1 MIYLK
6 TISQKTRT
14 SFALAL
20 VAVCAAA
27 AGLPVAPAQAQEG
40 AGYWKDSSGQPIRSG
55 FGECVRA
62 GYFSPSMATE
72 QCDPSIAPKKAA
84 AVPAPSQPAA
94 VVAPKV
100 EPKAASLPVVVPTPQ
115 SVTYKADSFFDFDK
129 SGLKPEGTA
138 ALLRMLEQAKGS
150 NIEEIRVEGHTDA
163 VGSEGYNLKLSIR
176 RAEAVKAFLVKQ
188 GVRANIVKTEGFGET
203 QPVANNATGKG
214 RAQNRRVT
222 VELIGSKV
230 DRK

>member
-1 MIYLK
+1 MIDLK

-20 VAVCAAA
+20 MTACAVA
-27 AGLPVAPAQAQEG
+27 AGLPVEPAQAQEG

-55 FGECVRA
+55 SGECVRA

-72 QCDPSIAPKKAA
+72 QCDPSLAPKKAA

-94 VVAPKV
+94 GVA
-100 EPKAASLPVVVPTPQ
+100 PKAASLPVVVPTPQ
-115 SVTYKADSFFDFDK
+115 SVSYKTDGFFDFDK
-129 SGLKPEGTA
+129 TGLKPEGTA

-188 GVRANIVKTEGFGET
+188 GVPANVIKTEGFGET
-203 QPVANNATGKG
+203 QPVANNATGEG
-214 RAQNRRVT
+214 RAQNRRVA
-222 VELIGSKV
+222 VQLIASKV
-230 DRK
+230 VSK

>member
-1 MIYLK
+1 MIDLK
-6 TISQKTRT
+6 TISQKTQPLR
-14 SFALAL
+14 ALAL
-20 VAVCAAA
+20 VAVCAVSV
-27 AGLPVAPAQAQEG
+27 GLPVAPAQAQEG

-62 GYFSPSMATE
+62 GYFAPSMATE
-72 QCDPSIAPKKAA
+72 QCDPSLAPKKAV

-94 VVAPKV
+94 VAAPTV

-129 SGLKPEGTA
+129 TSLKPEGTA
-138 ALLRMLEQAKGS
+138 GLLQMLEQAKGS

-163 VGSEGYNLKLSIR
+163 IGSEGYNLKLSIR

-188 GVRANIVKTEGFGET
+188 GVPANIVKTEGFGET
-203 QPVANNATGKG
+203 QPVADNATSKG
-214 RAQNRRVT
+214 RAQNRRVM

-230 DRK
+230 DKK

>member
-1 MIYLK
+1 
-6 TISQKTRT
+6 
-14 SFALAL
+14 
-20 VAVCAAA
+20 
-27 AGLPVAPAQAQEG
+27 
-40 AGYWKDSSGQPIRSG
+40 
-55 FGECVRA
+55 
-62 GYFSPSMATE
+62 
-72 QCDPSIAPKKAA
+72 
-84 AVPAPSQPAA
+84 
-94 VVAPKV
+94 
-100 EPKAASLPVVVPTPQ
+100 
-115 SVTYKADSFFDFDK
+115 
-129 SGLKPEGTA
+129 
-138 ALLRMLEQAKGS
+138 MLEQAKGS

>member
-6 TISQKTRT
+6 TASQKTQPLR
-14 SFALAL
+14 ALAL
-20 VAVCAAA
+20 VAVCAVA
-27 AGLPVAPAQAQEG
+27 AGLPLAPAQAQEG
-40 AGYWKDSSGQPIRSG
+40 IGYWKDSSGQPIRSG

-62 GYFSPSMATE
+62 GYFAPSMATE
-72 QCDPSIAPKKAA
+72 QCDPSLVPKKAA

-115 SVTYKADSFFDFDK
+115 SVTYKTDGFFDFDK
-129 SGLKPEGTA
+129 TGLKPEGTA

-188 GVRANIVKTEGFGET
+188 GVPANVIKTEGFGET

-222 VELIGSKV
+222 VEFIGSKV

>member
-27 AGLPVAPAQAQEG
+27 AGLPVEPAQAQDG

-62 GYFSPSMATE
+62 GYFSPGMATE
-72 QCDPSIAPKKAA
+72 QCDPSLAPKKAV
-84 AVPAPSQPAA
+84 VPAPSQPAA
-94 VVAPKV
+94 VAAPAV

-115 SVTYKADSFFDFDK
+115 SVTYKADGFFDFDK
-129 SGLKPEGTA
+129 TGLKPEGTA

-163 VGSEGYNLKLSIR
+163 VGSESYNLKLSIR

-188 GVRANIVKTEGFGET
+188 GVPANVIKTEGFGET
-203 QPVANNATGKG
+203 QPVASNATGEG
-214 RAQNRRVT
+214 RAQNRRVA
-222 VELIGSKV
+222 VQLIASKV
-230 DRK
+230 VSK

>member
-1 MIYLK
+1 MINLK
-6 TISQKTRT
+6 TISQKTQPLR
-14 SFALAL
+14 ALAL
-20 VAVCAAA
+20 VAVCAVAV
-27 AGLPVAPAQAQEG
+27 GLPVAPAQAQEG
-40 AGYWKDSSGQPIRSG
+40 AGYWKDSSGQTIRSG

-62 GYFSPSMATE
+62 GYFSPGMATE
-72 QCDPSIAPKKAA
+72 QCDPSIAPKKAVV
-84 AVPAPSQPAA
+84 VPAPSQPAA
-94 VVAPKV
+94 VAAPKV

-115 SVTYKADSFFDFDK
+115 SVTYKADGFFDFDK
-129 SGLKPEGTA
+129 TGLKPEGTA

>member
-1 MIYLK
+1 
-6 TISQKTRT
+6 
-14 SFALAL
+14 
-20 VAVCAAA
+20 
-27 AGLPVAPAQAQEG
+27 
-40 AGYWKDSSGQPIRSG
+40 
-55 FGECVRA
+55 
-62 GYFSPSMATE
+62 MATE
-72 QCDPSIAPKKAA
+72 QCDPSLAPKKAV

-94 VVAPKV
+94 VAAPTV

-129 SGLKPEGTA
+129 TSLKPEGTA
-138 ALLRMLEQAKGS
+138 GLLQMLEQAKGS

-188 GVRANIVKTEGFGET
+188 GVPANIVKTEGFGET
-203 QPVANNATGKG
+203 QPVADNATGTG
-214 RAQNRRVT
+214 RAQNRRVM

-230 DRK
+230 DKK

>member
-1 MIYLK
+1 M
-6 TISQKTRT
+6 
-14 SFALAL
+14 
-20 VAVCAAA
+20 
-27 AGLPVAPAQAQEG
+27 
-40 AGYWKDSSGQPIRSG
+40 
-55 FGECVRA
+55 CVRA

-72 QCDPSIAPKKAA
+72 QCDPSLAPKKAA

-94 VVAPKV
+94 GVAPKVEPKV

-115 SVTYKADSFFDFDK
+115 SVTYKTDGFFDFDK
-129 SGLKPEGTA
+129 TGLKPEGTA

-176 RAEAVKAFLVKQ
+176 LAEAVKAFLVKQ
-188 GVRANIVKTEGFGET
+188 GVPANLIKTEGFGET